1 MAGPSIMPDSLDD
14 PTAARPFAVPIYR
27 TVWIASIVSNFGGM
41 IQSVGASW
49 MMTTLTTSPA
59 LVALVQSS
67 VTLPIVLLSL
77 AAGAIADNRDRR
89 LVMLVAQGFMLAVSV
104 GLALCTW
111 AGLITPWLL
120 LGFTFLIGCGTALN
134 GPAWQASV
142 GDMVP
147 RAALP
152 GAIALNAMNFNIA
165 RSLGP
170 AIGGAIVAA
179 AGAAAAFAVNAF
191 SYIGLIT
198 VLARWRPQREPR
210 TLPREGLFDAMA
222 AGIRYVA
229 MSPTL
234 RAVLLRAAVFGL
246 AASAIPALMPV
257 VALKLIS
264 GGAFTYGLLLGAFGI
279 GAIGG
284 GLSTGRLRRTHSSEW
299 IVRIAIAAFA
309 AGTAITAFSPAMP
322 LTMLGLFLAGGG
334 WVLALSTFNV
344 TVQMSAPR
352 WVVARALALY
362 QMWAFGGMAIGS
374 WMFGELAGMADVRT
388 SLMVSAVLLL
398 LGLLLGWARP
408 LPEVKD
414 LDLDPIARWTEPEV
428 AVPVEP
434 RTGPVVVTIDYRIP
448 EASIHAFL
456 TVMNERRRIR
466 MRDGA
471 RHWTLLRDLADPE
484 LWIERYHVPTWLDY
498 IRHNQRRTNA
508 DADNFHRLRALHTGA
523 EPPRV
528 HRMIER
534 QTAVLPGLRLPSAR
548 ELAGPIT
555 DPSQSG

>member
-1 MAGPSIMPDSLDD
+1 
-14 PTAARPFAVPIYR
+14 
-27 TVWIASIVSNFGGM
+27 
-41 IQSVGASW
+41 
-49 MMTTLTTSPA
+49 
-59 LVALVQSS
+59 
-67 VTLPIVLLSL
+67 
-77 AAGAIADNRDRR
+77 
-89 LVMLVAQGFMLAVSV
+89 
-104 GLALCTW
+104 
-111 AGLITPWLL
+111 
-120 LGFTFLIGCGTALN
+120 
-134 GPAWQASV
+134 
-142 GDMVP
+142 
-147 RAALP
+147 
-152 GAIALNAMNFNIA
+152 
-165 RSLGP
+165 
-170 AIGGAIVAA
+170 
-179 AGAAAAFAVNAF
+179 
-191 SYIGLIT
+191 
-198 VLARWRPQREPR
+198 
-210 TLPREGLFDAMA
+210 
-222 AGIRYVA
+222 
-229 MSPTL
+229 
-234 RAVLLRAAVFGL
+234 
-246 AASAIPALMPV
+246 MPV
-257 VALKLIS
+257 VARHLIS

-322 LTMLGLFLAGGG
+322 LTMVGLFLAGGG

-388 SLMVSAVLLL
+388 SLMVSAMLLL

-448 EASIHAFL
+448 EASIPAFL

>member
-1 MAGPSIMPDSLDD
+1 MPDSPHHPATD
-14 PTAARPFAVPIYR
+14 RPFAVPIFR
-27 TVWIASIVSNFGGM
+27 TVWIASMVSNFGGM

-67 VTLPIVLLSL
+67 VTLPIMLLSL

-89 LVMLVAQGFMLAVSV
+89 LVMLTAQSFMLAVSV

-120 LGFTFLIGCGTALN
+120 LAFTFLIGCGTALN

-152 GAIALNAMNFNIA
+152 GAVALNSMNFNIA

-170 AIGGAIVAA
+170 AVGGAIVAA
-179 AGAAAAFAVNAF
+179 VGAAAAFAVNAV

-198 VLARWRPQREPR
+198 VLARWRPQRAPR

-222 AGIRYVA
+222 AGVRYVA

-234 RAVLLRAAVFGL
+234 RTVLLRAALFGI
-246 AASAIPALMPV
+246 AASALPALMPV
-257 VALKLIS
+257 VARQLIS
-264 GGAFTYGLLLGAFGI
+264 GSAFTYGLLLGAFGV

-284 GLSTGRLRRTHSSEW
+284 ALSSGRLRRTHSSEW
-299 IVRIAIAAFA
+299 IVRAAIAVIA
-309 AGTAITAFSPAMP
+309 AGILVTAFSPVMA
-322 LTMLGLFLAGGG
+322 LTMGGLFLAGGG

-374 WMFGELAGMADVRT
+374 WVFGEIAGVADVRT
-388 SLMVSAVLLL
+388 SLTVSAALLL
-398 LGLLLGWARP
+398 SGLLFGWARP

-434 RTGPVVVTIDYRIP
+434 RSGPVVVTIDYRIP
-448 EASIHAFL
+448 EASIREFL
-456 TVMNERRRIR
+456 TVMSERRRIR

-471 RHWTLLRDLADPE
+471 RHWTLLRDLGDPQ

-508 DADNFHRLRALHTGA
+508 DADNIDRLRALHTGA

>member
-1 MAGPSIMPDSLDD
+1 MPDNLDD

-89 LVMLVAQGFMLAVSV
+89 LVMLVAQGFMLVVSV
-104 GLALCTW
+104 GLAVCTW

-198 VLARWRPQREPR
+198 VLARWRPQRPPR

-257 VALKLIS
+257 VARHLIS

-322 LTMLGLFLAGGG
+322 LTMVGLFLAGGG

-374 WMFGELAGMADVRT
+374 WMFGELAGRADGRT
-388 SLMVSAVLLL
+388 SLMVSAMLLL

-414 LDLDPIARWTEPEV
+414 LDLDPIARWTEP
-428 AVPVEP
+428 
-434 RTGPVVVTIDYRIP
+434 
-448 EASIHAFL
+448 
-456 TVMNERRRIR
+456 
-466 MRDGA
+466 
-471 RHWTLLRDLADPE
+471 
-484 LWIERYHVPTWLDY
+484 
-498 IRHNQRRTNA
+498 
-508 DADNFHRLRALHTGA
+508 
-523 EPPRV
+523 
-528 HRMIER
+528 
-534 QTAVLPGLRLPSAR
+534 
-548 ELAGPIT
+548 
-555 DPSQSG
+555 

>member
-1 MAGPSIMPDSLDD
+1 MPDSLDD

-89 LVMLVAQGFMLAVSV
+89 LVMLVAQGFMLVVSV
-104 GLALCTW
+104 GLAVCTW

-120 LGFTFLIGCGTALN
+120 LAFTFLIGCGTALN

-322 LTMLGLFLAGGG
+322 LTMVGLFLAGGG

-374 WMFGELAGMADVRT
+374 WMFGELAGMADVRV
-388 SLMVSAVLLL
+388 SLMVSAALLL

-448 EASIHAFL
+448 EASIPAFL

-484 LWIERYHVPTWLDY
+484 LWVERYHVPTWLDY

>member
-1 MAGPSIMPDSLDD
+1 MPDTLDD
-14 PTAARPFAVPIYR
+14 PSATRPFAVPIYR
-27 TVWIASIVSNFGGM
+27 TVWIASMVSNFGGM

-67 VTLPIVLLSL
+67 VTLPIMLLSL

-89 LVMLVAQGFMLAVSV
+89 LVMLTAQGFMLAVSV
-104 GLALCTW
+104 GLAVCTW

-120 LGFTFLIGCGTALN
+120 LAFTFLIGCGTALN

-152 GAIALNAMNFNIA
+152 GAVAYNSMNFNTA

-179 AGAAAAFAVNAF
+179 AGAAAAFAVNAV
-191 SYIGLIT
+191 SYIGLIA
-198 VLARWRPQREPR
+198 VLARWRPERPPQ
-210 TLPREGLFDAMA
+210 TLPREGLVDGMS

-234 RAVLLRAAVFGL
+234 RTVLLRAAVFGI
-246 AASAIPALMPV
+246 AASAVPALMPI
-257 VALKLIS
+257 VARHLIS
-264 GGAFTYGLLLGAFGI
+264 GGAFTYGLLLGAFGV

-284 GLSTGRLRRTHSSEW
+284 ALSSGRLRRTRSSEW

-309 AGTAITAFSPAMP
+309 AGTLVTAFSPAMP
-322 LTMLGLFLAGGG
+322 LTMIGLFLAGGG

-374 WMFGELAGMADVRT
+374 WVFGELAGIAGVRT
-388 SLMVSAVLLL
+388 SLMVSAALLL
-398 LGLLLGWARP
+398 LGLLIGRARP
-408 LPEVKD
+408 LPEVTD

-434 RTGPVVVTIDYRIP
+434 RTGPVVVTIEYRIP
-448 EASIHAFL
+448 ETSIRTFL
-456 TVMNERRRIR
+456 TVMSERRRIR
-466 MRDGA
+466 IRDGA
-471 RHWTLLRDLADPE
+471 RHWTLLRDLGDPE
-484 LWIERYHVPTWLDY
+484 LWVERYHVPTWLDY

-508 DADNFHRLRALHTGA
+508 DADNAHRLRALHKGG

-528 HRMIER
+528 HRMVER
-534 QTAVLPGLRLPSAR
+534 QTGVQPDLRLPSAR
-548 ELAGPIT
+548 ELAGPLT
-555 DPSQSG
+555 DPSQTG

>member
-1 MAGPSIMPDSLDD
+1 MPDTLDD
-14 PTAARPFAVPIYR
+14 PSATRPFAVPIYR
-27 TVWIASIVSNFGGM
+27 TVWIASMVSNFGGM

-67 VTLPIVLLSL
+67 VTLPIMLLSL

-89 LVMLVAQGFMLAVSV
+89 LVMLTAQGFMLAVSV
-104 GLALCTW
+104 GLAVCTW

-120 LGFTFLIGCGTALN
+120 LAFTFLIGCGTALN

-152 GAIALNAMNFNIA
+152 GAVAYNSMNFNTA

-170 AIGGAIVAA
+170 AIGGAIVAV
-179 AGAAAAFAVNAF
+179 AGAAAAFAVNAV
-191 SYIGLIT
+191 SYIGLIA
-198 VLARWRPQREPR
+198 VLARWRPERPPQ
-210 TLPREGLFDAMA
+210 TLPREGLVDGMS

-234 RAVLLRAAVFGL
+234 RTVLLRAAVFGI
-246 AASAIPALMPV
+246 AASAVPALMPI
-257 VALKLIS
+257 VARHLIS
-264 GGAFTYGLLLGAFGI
+264 GGAFTYGLLLGAFGV

-284 GLSTGRLRRTHSSEW
+284 ALSSGRLRRTRSSEW

-309 AGTAITAFSPAMP
+309 AGTLVTAFSPAMP
-322 LTMLGLFLAGGG
+322 LTMIGLFLAGGG

-374 WMFGELAGMADVRT
+374 WVFGELAGIAGVRT
-388 SLMVSAVLLL
+388 SLMVSAALLL
-398 LGLLLGWARP
+398 LGLLIGRARP
-408 LPEVKD
+408 LPEVTD

-434 RTGPVVVTIDYRIP
+434 RTGPVVVTIEYRIP
-448 EASIHAFL
+448 EASIRTFL
-456 TVMNERRRIR
+456 TVMSERRRIR
-466 MRDGA
+466 IRDGA
-471 RHWTLLRDLADPE
+471 RHWTLLRDLGDPE
-484 LWIERYHVPTWLDY
+484 LWVERYHVPTWLDY

-508 DADNFHRLRALHTGA
+508 DADNTHRLRALHKGE

-528 HRMIER
+528 HRMVER
-534 QTAVLPGLRLPSAR
+534 QTGVQPDLRLPSAR
-548 ELAGPIT
+548 ELAGPLT
-555 DPSQSG
+555 DPSQTG

>member
-1 MAGPSIMPDSLDD
+1 
-14 PTAARPFAVPIYR
+14 
-27 TVWIASIVSNFGGM
+27 
-41 IQSVGASW
+41 
-49 MMTTLTTSPA
+49 
-59 LVALVQSS
+59 
-67 VTLPIVLLSL
+67 
-77 AAGAIADNRDRR
+77 
-89 LVMLVAQGFMLAVSV
+89 
-104 GLALCTW
+104 
-111 AGLITPWLL
+111 
-120 LGFTFLIGCGTALN
+120 
-134 GPAWQASV
+134 
-142 GDMVP
+142 
-147 RAALP
+147 
-152 GAIALNAMNFNIA
+152 
-165 RSLGP
+165 
-170 AIGGAIVAA
+170 
-179 AGAAAAFAVNAF
+179 
-191 SYIGLIT
+191 
-198 VLARWRPQREPR
+198 
-210 TLPREGLFDAMA
+210 
-222 AGIRYVA
+222 
-229 MSPTL
+229 
-234 RAVLLRAAVFGL
+234 
-246 AASAIPALMPV
+246 
-257 VALKLIS
+257 
-264 GGAFTYGLLLGAFGI
+264 
-279 GAIGG
+279 
-284 GLSTGRLRRTHSSEW
+284 
-299 IVRIAIAAFA
+299 
-309 AGTAITAFSPAMP
+309 
-322 LTMLGLFLAGGG
+322 
-334 WVLALSTFNV
+334 TFNV

-374 WMFGELAGMADVRT
+374 WMFGGGAGRAAGRT
-388 SLMVSAVLLL
+388 SLMVSAMLLL

-448 EASIHAFL
+448 EASIPAFL

>member
-1 MAGPSIMPDSLDD
+1 MPDSLDD
-14 PTAARPFAVPIYR
+14 PSAARPFAIPIYR

-67 VTLPIVLLSL
+67 VTLPIMLLSL
-77 AAGAIADNRDRR
+77 AAGAIADNSDRR
-89 LVMLVAQGFMLAVSV
+89 LVMLAAQGFMLAVSV
-104 GLALCTW
+104 GLAVCTW

-120 LGFTFLIGCGTALN
+120 LAFTFLIGCGTALN

-152 GAIALNAMNFNIA
+152 GAVALNSMNFNIA

-179 AGAAAAFAVNAF
+179 AGAAAAFAVNAV
-191 SYIGLIT
+191 SYVGLVT
-198 VLARWRPQREPR
+198 VLARWRPERAPR
-210 TLPREGLFDAMA
+210 TLPREGLLDAMA
-222 AGIRYVA
+222 AGVRYVA

-234 RAVLLRAAVFGL
+234 RTVLLRAALFGI
-246 AASAIPALMPV
+246 AASALPALMPV
-257 VALKLIS
+257 VARQLIS
-264 GGAFTYGLLLGAFGI
+264 GSAFTYGLLLGAFGV

-284 GLSTGRLRRTHSSEW
+284 ALSSGRLRRTHSSEW
-299 IVRIAIAAFA
+299 IVRVAIAVIA
-309 AGTAITAFSPAMP
+309 AGMLITAFSPAMA
-322 LTMLGLFLAGGG
+322 LTMGGLFLAGGG

-374 WMFGELAGMADVRT
+374 WVFGEIAGVADVRT
-388 SLMVSAVLLL
+388 SLTVSAALLL
-398 LGLLLGWARP
+398 SGLLFGWARP

-434 RTGPVVVTIDYRIP
+434 RSGPVVVTIDYRIP
-448 EASIHAFL
+448 EASIREFL
-456 TVMNERRRIR
+456 TVMSERRRIR

-471 RHWTLLRDLADPE
+471 RHWTLLRDLGDPE

-508 DADNFHRLRALHTGA
+508 DAENIHRLRALHTG
-523 EPPRV
+523 EESPRV
-528 HRMIER
+528 HRMVER
-534 QTAVLPGLRLPSAR
+534 QTAVLPGLRLPTAR

>member
-1 MAGPSIMPDSLDD
+1 
-14 PTAARPFAVPIYR
+14 
-27 TVWIASIVSNFGGM
+27 M

-67 VTLPIVLLSL
+67 VTLPIMLLSL

-89 LVMLVAQGFMLAVSV
+89 LVMLTAQGFMLAVSV
-104 GLALCTW
+104 GLAVCTW

-120 LGFTFLIGCGTALN
+120 LAFTFLIGCGTALN

-152 GAIALNAMNFNIA
+152 GAVAYNSMNFNTA

-179 AGAAAAFAVNAF
+179 AGAAAAFAVNAV
-191 SYIGLIT
+191 SYIGLIA
-198 VLARWRPQREPR
+198 VLARWRPERPPQ
-210 TLPREGLFDAMA
+210 TLPREGLVDGMS

-234 RAVLLRAAVFGL
+234 RAVLLRSAVFGL
-246 AASAIPALMPV
+246 AASAVPALMPV
-257 VALKLIS
+257 VARHLIS

-284 GLSTGRLRRTHSSEW
+284 ALSSGRLRRTRSSEW

-309 AGTAITAFSPAMP
+309 AGTLVTAFSPAMP
-322 LTMLGLFLAGGG
+322 LTMIGLFLAGGG

-374 WMFGELAGMADVRT
+374 WVFGELAGIGGVRT
-388 SLMVSAVLLL
+388 SLMVSAALLL
-398 LGLLLGWARP
+398 LGLLIGRARP
-408 LPEVKD
+408 LPEVTD

-434 RTGPVVVTIDYRIP
+434 RTGPVVVTIEYRIP
-448 EASIHAFL
+448 EASIRTFL
-456 TVMNERRRIR
+456 AVMSERRRIR
-466 MRDGA
+466 IRDGA
-471 RHWTLLRDLADPE
+471 RHWTLLRDLGDPE
-484 LWIERYHVPTWLDY
+484 LWVERYHVPTWLDY

-508 DADNFHRLRALHTGA
+508 DADNAHRLRALHKGE

-528 HRMIER
+528 HRMVER
-534 QTAVLPGLRLPSAR
+534 QTGVQPDLRLPSAR
-548 ELAGPIT
+548 ELAGPLT
-555 DPSQSG
+555 DPSQTG

>member
-1 MAGPSIMPDSLDD
+1 MPDTLDD
-14 PTAARPFAVPIYR
+14 PSATRPFAVPIYR
-27 TVWIASIVSNFGGM
+27 TVWIASMVSNFGGM

-67 VTLPIVLLSL
+67 VTLPIMLLSL

-89 LVMLVAQGFMLAVSV
+89 LVMLTAQGFMLAVSV
-104 GLALCTW
+104 GLAVCTW

-120 LGFTFLIGCGTALN
+120 LAFTFLIGCGTALN

-152 GAIALNAMNFNIA
+152 GAVAYNSMNFNTA

-179 AGAAAAFAVNAF
+179 AGAAAAFAVNAV
-191 SYIGLIT
+191 SYIGLIA
-198 VLARWRPQREPR
+198 VLARWRPERPPQ
-210 TLPREGLFDAMA
+210 TLPREGLVDGMS

-234 RAVLLRAAVFGL
+234 RTVLLRAAVFGI
-246 AASAIPALMPV
+246 AASAVPALMPI
-257 VALKLIS
+257 VARHLIS
-264 GGAFTYGLLLGAFGI
+264 GGAFTYGLLLGAFGV

-284 GLSTGRLRRTHSSEW
+284 ALSSGRLRRTRSSEW

-309 AGTAITAFSPAMP
+309 AGTLVTAFSPAMP
-322 LTMLGLFLAGGG
+322 LTMIGLFLAGGG

-374 WMFGELAGMADVRT
+374 WVFGELAGIGGVRT
-388 SLMVSAVLLL
+388 SLMVSAALLL
-398 LGLLLGWARP
+398 LGLLIGRARP
-408 LPEVKD
+408 LPEVTD

-434 RTGPVVVTIDYRIP
+434 RTGPVVVTIEYRIP
-448 EASIHAFL
+448 EASIRTFL
-456 TVMNERRRIR
+456 TVMSERRRIR
-466 MRDGA
+466 IRDGA
-471 RHWTLLRDLADPE
+471 RHWTLLRDLGDPE
-484 LWIERYHVPTWLDY
+484 LWVERYHVPTWLDY

-508 DADNFHRLRALHTGA
+508 DADNAHRLRALHKGG

-528 HRMIER
+528 HRMVER
-534 QTAVLPGLRLPSAR
+534 QTGVQPDLRLPSAR
-548 ELAGPIT
+548 ELAGPLT
-555 DPSQSG
+555 DPSQTG